1 MAIHWAWK
9 TKLLQVEADKAQRDH
24 ASECFASTCPGCKRF
39 GASTDEVC
47 RVAGLSITKSLMNAQ
62 ADVEEAVSA
71 SPSSK
76 GLNQG
81 VWCKP
86 LA

>member
-1 MAIHWAWK
+1 MHQGLSLMAIHWAWK

-62 ADVEEAVSA
+62 ADVEEADERQPKFEGS
-71 SPSSK
+71 
-76 GLNQG
+76 
-81 VWCKP
+81 
-86 LA
+86 